1 MSGASYHSGSNSSY
15 GISTVRDNGVISMAG
30 SGEDEEYGDNL
41 SVKKM
46 AASPKAVAYGDE
58 EQEME
63 HVQQAN
69 QVNSLCADLNYF
81 MCCCIPTKAK
91 GPGDVA
97 GRLGKWFFGQSD
109 QFISSII
116 GK

>member
-1 MSGASYHSGSNSSY
+1 MSRASYHSGSASSY
-15 GISTVRDNGVISMAG
+15 RSSVRDNGVISTGG
-30 SGEDEEYGDNL
+30 SVEDEEYGDIS

-46 AASPKAVAYGDE
+46 VAPPSAAAYADVQE
-58 EQEME
+58 LELEQE
-63 HVQQAN
+63 QQTN
-69 QVNSLCADLNYF
+69 QVNSLCADFNYF
-81 MCCCIPTKAK
+81 MCCCIPTRAS
-91 GPGDVA
+91 GPGEVA

>member
-1 MSGASYHSGSNSSY
+1 MSRASYHSGSNSSY
-15 GISTVRDNGVISMAG
+15 RSSVRDTGVISTGG
-30 SGEDEEYGDNL
+30 SGEDEEYGDNS

-46 AASPKAVAYGDE
+46 VAPPSAAAYAE
-58 EQEME
+58 ELESDQ
-63 HVQQAN
+63 VQQTN
-69 QVNSLCADLNYF
+69 QINSLCADLNYF
-81 MCCCIPTKAK
+81 MCCCLPTKAS
-91 GPGDVA
+91 GPGEVA